1 VEFFC
6 CASAPRLRYVSAKFS
21 GTARLSGSA
30 SFSACLPIPI
40 PNAAGWKERLI
51 SRKELC
57 GRSPDYESIVFS
69 RKPLFELRGGPIFF
83 GFAVLLRLIF
93 VFFSFRFLAIN
104 CSLDFILN
112 NTVGNYSTATR
123 ASF

>member
-1 VEFFC
+1 LNLI
-6 CASAPRLRYVSAKFS
+6 PRLCFSEIYSSAV
-21 GTARLSGSA
+21 AAALS
-30 SFSACLPIPI
+30 
-40 PNAAGWKERLI
+40 AG
-51 SRKELC
+51 KELC